1 MPSKA
6 TCLTAGHFQSHPLY
20 TSALPLARPYLNLDR
35 TNEPLMCCVSVPFR
49 NRWASIPITMRMT
62 AGIVFLL
69 RTLRLIIVEQNNQEA
84 TSVAHAE
91 RHVLNF

>member
-1 MPSKA
+1 
-6 TCLTAGHFQSHPLY
+6 
-20 TSALPLARPYLNLDR
+20 
-35 TNEPLMCCVSVPFR
+35 
-49 NRWASIPITMRMT
+49 MRMT

-91 RHVLNF
+91 RHVLNFEKRFFFFLFVKVSLSWEFWNVVSTRIAA